1 MAYCMEHHLNE
12 KFNFSIS
19 TEEED
24 LWMRLMSSFWPTDS
38 KQFVERKLREKA
50 KYNED
55 VARHFEAKLTT
66 TTKIDLVSFPATS
79 ATDNIAR

>member
-1 MAYCMEHHLNE
+1 
-12 KFNFSIS
+12 
-19 TEEED
+19 
-24 LWMRLMSSFWPTDS
+24 MSSLWPTDS

-66 TTKIDLVSFPATS
+66 TTKIDLVSLPAAS